1 MHHLAEA
8 SGWIASGCVLAAF
21 LMRRMRP
28 LRLAAIASNAAFI
41 AYAVQLE
48 LLPILL
54 LHTALLPIN
63 LWRLAEQEQAGG
75 AQRGLPRAGWATIAL
90 LLAVLLAPGPA
101 AGGEAPAPPVA
112 EIRFL
117 DAGGLSGTLLVPA
130 RRPPNGLV
138 LLLPDGPDA
147 DARGA
152 PYAEQLLGAG
162 FAVFDTLRGGEDAAA
177 AARTVAE
184 LPAAAGLGS
193 LPVAV
198 LGFGSGARVALRL
211 GTGVAARVL
220 LYPGCASPA
229 EDDAGG
235 DPLLLLHGG
244 AEAGGADG
252 GCAALAA
259 SLARGGRPV
268 RRIAYAGASHAWDYP
283 AYGDGLRILLPRPD
297 GAEGLVPALPW
308 PELAAMSA
316 AQAAG
321 FLATALRAGAP

>member
-63 LWRLAEQEQAGG
+63 LWRLWEQGRAGG
-75 AQRGLPRAGWATIAL
+75 APRGLPRAGWAVTAL

-112 EIRFL
+112 EIRSL
-117 DAGGLSGTLLVPA
+117 DAGGLGGTLLVPA

-162 FAVFDTLRGGEDAAA
+162 LAVFDTLRGGEDAAA
-177 AARTVAE
+177 GARAVAE
-184 LPAAAGLGS
+184 LPAAAGLGP

-198 LGFGSGARVALRL
+198 LGFGAGARVALRL
-211 GTGVAARVL
+211 GPGVAARVL
-220 LYPGCASPA
+220 LYPGCAGPA

-244 AEAGGADG
+244 AEAGGEA
-252 GCAALAA
+252 CAALAA
-259 SLARGGRPV
+259 WLARDGRPV
-268 RRIAYAGASHAWDYP
+268 RRIAYAGAYHAWDYP

-308 PELAAMSA
+308 PGLAAMSA

-321 FLATALRAGAP
+321 FLATALGRAGAP